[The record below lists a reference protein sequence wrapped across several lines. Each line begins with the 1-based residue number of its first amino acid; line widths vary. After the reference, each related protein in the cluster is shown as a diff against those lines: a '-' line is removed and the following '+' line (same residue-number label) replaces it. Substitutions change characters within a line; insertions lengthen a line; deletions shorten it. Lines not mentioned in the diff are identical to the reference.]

1 MSDIGCQ
8 ASEEDIALC
17 LGVCLES
24 LLAASALSSEQHL
37 GGILSQA
44 GPGQNSANTSIP
56 AGNGTVYFLLLFCI
70 HAYTRSDTSSL
81 PTLGKTKKF
90 KCEEQIVVKQFS
102 ALTALSTFEI
112 NQLMLRRMF

>member
-37 GGILSQA
+37 RGILSQP

-56 AGNGTVYFLLLFCI
+56 AGSGTVYFLCCYFVFMLTLGLI
-70 HAYTRSDTSSL
+70 PL
-81 PTLGKTKKF
+81 PSQLRGKTKKF
-90 KCEEQIVVKQFS
+90 KCEQQIVVKQFS

-112 NQLMLRRMF
+112 NQLML

>member
-24 LLAASALSSEQHL
+24 LLAASALSSDQHL

-56 AGNGTVYFLLLFCI
+56 AGNGTVYFSCYFVFMLTLGLI
-70 HAYTRSDTSSL
+70 PL
-81 PTLGKTKKF
+81 PSQLWGKTKKF